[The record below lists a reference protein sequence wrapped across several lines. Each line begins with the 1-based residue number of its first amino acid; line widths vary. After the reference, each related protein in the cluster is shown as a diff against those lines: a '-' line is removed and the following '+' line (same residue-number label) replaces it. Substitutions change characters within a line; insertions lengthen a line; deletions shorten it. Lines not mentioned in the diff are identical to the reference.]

1 MFYKRCIDSLLFI
14 KIHCIINNLSGFG
27 IIKTYFYKKKLMSIL
42 VIGGTGTLGRQIVK
56 QAIDEGYQVKCL
68 VRDFRRSAFL
78 KDWGAELIYG
88 DLSKPSTLP
97 LALKGVKVI
106 IDSATIRS
114 TSNYTSETI
123 DWRGKKALVE
133 AAKLVNLKKFISFSV
148 LNATK
153 NPDIPLLDLKIKM
166 EQELEKSGINY
177 TIFQCSGFFQ
187 GLISQYALPVLENE
201 TIWLPGDS
209 APVAYLDTQDAAKA
223 VIHTLKTSD
232 YDSKK
237 VSLIGEKFWTPKEI
251 IQLCERL
258 SGKTAKISYIPVFAF
273 SILRRFFRFFEFTW
287 NISDRLQFGEITNDS
302 TSSVKPANELS
313 WPITRLGLEGYLQ
326 EYFGKILKKLR
337 ETNYQQSQKSDE
349 ISFL

>member
-1 MFYKRCIDSLLFI
+1 
-14 KIHCIINNLSGFG
+14 
-27 IIKTYFYKKKLMSIL
+27 MSIL
-42 VIGGTGTLGRQIVK
+42 VIGGTGTLGRQIVR
-56 QAIDEGYQVKCL
+56 QALDEGYQVKCL

-88 DLSKPSTLP
+88 DLSIPSTLP
-97 LALKGVKVI
+97 QALKGVKVI

-123 DWRGKKALVE
+123 DWRGKLALLE
-133 AAKLVNLKKFISFSV
+133 AAKLTGIKKFIYFSL
-148 LNATK
+148 LNASK
-153 NPDIPLLDLKIKM
+153 NPSIPLMDLKLRI
-166 EQELEKSGINY
+166 ENELEKSDLNY

-223 VIHTLKTSD
+223 VISTLNNSS
-232 YDSKK
+232 YDKKK

-258 SGKTAKISYIPVFAF
+258 SGKTANISYIPVVAF
-273 SILRRFFRFFEFTW
+273 SLLRNFFRLFEFTW
-287 NISDRLQFGEITNDS
+287 NIADRLQFGEIPNDS
-302 TSSVKPANELS
+302 NSGIKPSNEIS
-313 WPITRLGLEGYLQ
+313 WPVNRLGLETYLQ

>member
-1 MFYKRCIDSLLFI
+1 
-14 KIHCIINNLSGFG
+14 
-27 IIKTYFYKKKLMSIL
+27 MSIL

-56 QAIDEGYQVKCL
+56 QALDEGYQVKCL

-78 KDWGAELIYG
+78 KDWGAELVYG
-88 DLSKPSTLP
+88 DLSIPSTLP
-97 LALKGVKVI
+97 LALKGVKIV

-114 TSNYTSETI
+114 TNNYTAETV
-123 DWRGKKALVE
+123 DWRGKLALIE
-133 AAKLVNLKKFISFSV
+133 AAKLVNIQKFIYFSI
-148 LNATK
+148 LNASK
-153 NPDIPLLDLKIKM
+153 NTSIPLLDLKMKVGS
-166 EQELEKSGINY
+166 ELEKSGLKY

-187 GLISQYALPVLENE
+187 GLISQYALPVLENQ

-209 APVAYLDTQDAAKA
+209 TSTAYIDTQDAAKA
-223 VIHTLKTSD
+223 VIETLNSD
-232 YDSKK
+232 TYTNRS

-258 SGKTAKISYIPVFAF
+258 SGKTAKLSYIPTIAF
-273 SILRRFFRFFEFTW
+273 GFLKQFFRFFEFTW
-287 NISDRLQFGEITNDS
+287 NIADRLQFGEIQNDA
-302 TSSVKPANELS
+302 SSKEKPQNEIIWKVNRLS
-313 WPITRLGLEGYLQ
+313 LESYFQ

>member
-1 MFYKRCIDSLLFI
+1 
-14 KIHCIINNLSGFG
+14 
-27 IIKTYFYKKKLMSIL
+27 MSIL

-56 QAIDEGYQVKCL
+56 QALDEGYQVKCL

-78 KDWGAELIYG
+78 KDWGAELVYG
-88 DLSKPSTLP
+88 DLSIPSTLP
-97 LALKGVKVI
+97 LALKGVKVV

-114 TSNYTSETI
+114 TNNYTAETV
-123 DWRGKKALVE
+123 DWRGKLALIE
-133 AAKLVNLKKFISFSV
+133 AAKLVNIQKFIYFSI
-148 LNATK
+148 LNASK
-153 NPDIPLLDLKIKM
+153 NTSIPLLDLKIKVGS
-166 EQELEKSGINY
+166 ELEKSGLKY

-187 GLISQYALPVLENE
+187 GLISQYALPVLENQ

-209 APVAYLDTQDAAKA
+209 TSTAYIDTQDAAKA
-223 VIHTLKTSD
+223 VVETLNSD
-232 YDSKK
+232 TYTNRS

-258 SGKTAKISYIPVFAF
+258 SGKTAKLSYIPTIAF
-273 SILRRFFRFFEFTW
+273 GFLKQFFRFFEFTW
-287 NISDRLQFGEITNDS
+287 NIADRLQFGEIQNDA
-302 TSSVKPANELS
+302 SSKEKPQNEIIWKVNRLS
-313 WPITRLGLEGYLQ
+313 LESYFQ